1 MDPDFQTSL
10 GPSQDMN
17 FGMVANQKLYREP
30 ILVKKN
36 DTLRCEKKKNFFFKT
51 PEFWYGRELILVK
64 KMTLQDVKKKQ
75 KKKFQKFFFQKK
87 KKSFL

>member
-36 DTLRCEKKKNFFFKT
+36 DTLRCEKKNFFFFKN
-51 PEFWYGRELILVK
+51 PEFWYGRKPILVK
-64 KMTLQDVKKKQ
+64 KNDTLGCE
-75 KKKFQKFFFQKK
+75 
-87 KKSFL
+87 KKSK